1 MAAFEY
7 LCCFNNSEQMIF
19 VQKKGFST
27 KLCFVLELG
36 GALKCF
42 LFSPLLGEDFPFDS
56 YFQMGWFNHQ
66 PGKNIL
72 SINYLNKPV
81 QPGPVVVD
89 SSRRP
94 SLGELSQ
101 GDFAYGDEGGGGYQ
115 TPGPVE
121 TQTEI
126 HPREDK
132 QYYW

>member
-1 MAAFEY
+1 
-7 LCCFNNSEQMIF
+7 
-19 VQKKGFST
+19 
-27 KLCFVLELG
+27 
-36 GALKCF
+36 
-42 LFSPLLGEDFPFDS
+42 
-56 YFQMGWFNHQ
+56 MGWFNHQ

-72 SINYLNKPV
+72 SINYLKGPV
-81 QPGPVVVD
+81 RPGPVVVD

-126 HPREDK
+126 RPHRRCKRACLSGGTNTVSFSWGGGGGPFFCR
-132 QYYW
+132 